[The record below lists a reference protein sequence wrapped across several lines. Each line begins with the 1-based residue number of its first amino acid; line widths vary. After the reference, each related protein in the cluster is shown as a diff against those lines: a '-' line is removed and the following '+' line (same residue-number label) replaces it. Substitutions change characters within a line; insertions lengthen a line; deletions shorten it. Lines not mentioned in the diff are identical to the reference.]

1 MIEIAA
7 KTLAI
12 DRVAPAEA
20 EQCHRDV
27 LAARDR
33 PCSPCAQVIRL
44 TPGIAAVVSENIR
57 SGGLAGDEGFRTED
71 VGDKAGG
78 DFGNVAG
85 ARG

>member
-12 DRVAPAEA
+12 DRVDLAEA

-27 LAARDR
+27 PPHAIDFGVERPTDEADARHRGCGLRQDPLR
-33 PCSPCAQVIRL
+33 RL
-44 TPGIAAVVSENIR
+44 TGHK
-57 SGGLAGDEGFRTED
+57 GFRTED
-71 VGDKAGG
+71 VGDKAGR
-78 DFGNVAG
+78 DLWNVAG